1 LVLSVISCLPPS
13 ILSRKHPLFISKAKP
28 KDYKTMV
35 VLQKGGGYGRF
46 FLFLSLSSKT
56 SLQKL

>member
-1 LVLSVISCLPPS
+1 M
-13 ILSRKHPLFISKAKP
+13 SKAKP

-46 FLFLSLSSKT
+46 FLSLFLSSKT
-56 SLQKL
+56 FLPEVVVSGFPFLPYELNQ

>member
-1 LVLSVISCLPPS
+1 M
-13 ILSRKHPLFISKAKP
+13 SKAKP

-46 FLFLSLSSKT
+46 FLSLSF
-56 SLQKL
+56 SLLKPSFLKL